1 MKFQRELTEVTS
13 LEGQKFHDYEVLTL
27 LGQGSVGAVYK
38 ARQISLDRL
47 VSLKVL
53 RPELSRD
60 GEFIA
65 RFKHEAIAAA
75 KLNHPNLVQ
84 VYSAG
89 ESDGAFYLSMEFID
103 GDSLQRRF
111 ERVRRL
117 DIEQSLATCYYLAHA
132 LDHAWRRG
140 ALIHRAIK
148 PSNIYLSRHGEVKL
162 GDLGVARPSGVA
174 FAGESGKP
182 YYISPEQAR
191 GEPALDLRSDIYSLG
206 CVLFHM
212 LAGRPPHDGPTAEM
226 VAQQHVSELP
236 PAIVNLWPAC
246 PAQVALLLN
255 KMMAKDPAAR
265 QQDYAELIADL
276 VRVSEQLGLAA
287 AGSTQRVAPKTPPP
301 VKPAT
306 ARVAVRAPRKSL
318 SPVLLVA
325 GVVVIAAAVVIW
337 SPWKERGASSVKRG
351 AINAGSAAVPPG
363 EHARVGTPAVAPP
376 QPVAGPG
383 IVEKNQTVP
392 VGAKPDLPVAPP
404 SPMAGGT
411 PALPTA
417 APAADAW
424 VASVVP
430 LAPEEQMP
438 RVIARLKELNPGY
451 DGEEQ
456 HRIEGGCV
464 TDLTISSAAVKN
476 LAPLRAL
483 AGLQR
488 LVCGGARARSQLA
501 DLTPLRGMRLVSL
514 SCLSA
519 QVSDLSPL
527 RGAPLEKLVLVGNP
541 VSDLSPLKGAPLA
554 QLYLGGTQVGNLS
567 PLRGMKLTHLYLED
581 TPVTELS
588 PLEGM
593 PLAQLSLRGVRV
605 ADLKQI
611 RNMPL
616 TILDIT
622 GAPVTDL
629 SPLATL
635 PLKQLRC
642 DLALI
647 QNKSAVQILLG
658 IGTLEKINSQE
669 VATALQKAATTAP
682 PATAEM
688 PPPAVVDPFI
698 ASVAALP
705 AERQVSSVIAKLR
718 QLNPRFDGREQH
730 RIAGGMV
737 TDLNISTAAVSD
749 LSPVRALAGLQRL
762 TLAPW
767 TGTARGALADLS
779 LLKGLQLF
787 GLWCHNTQVS
797 DLSPLHDMPL
807 TALSCDNTAVRDLS
821 PLRGMKL
828 AVFSC
833 SHTAV
838 NDLSPLDGMPL
849 AVLWCDHTK
858 VADLSLLKGMPLK
871 ELRCDFDKDRDAP
884 VLSGI
889 ATLEKINDLPAA
901 SFWTKV
907 GAIVLKSGGKR

>member
-1 MKFQRELTEVTS
+1 MKLQRELTEVTS

-65 RFKHEAIAAA
+65 RFKQEAIAAA

-111 ERVRRL
+111 ERVKRL

-140 ALIHRAIK
+140 GLIHRAIK

-162 GDLGVARPSGVA
+162 GDLGVARPVGVA

-212 LAGRPPHDGPTAEM
+212 LAGRPPHDGPTAEE
-226 VAQQHVSELP
+226 VAQRHVSELP

-255 KMMAKDPAAR
+255 KMMAKNPVAR

-306 ARVAVRAPRKSL
+306 ARVAVRAPQKSW
-318 SPVLLVA
+318 SPVLLAA

-351 AINAGSAAVPPG
+351 ATNAGSAAVPPG
-363 EHARVGTPAVAPP
+363 EHAKVGTPAVAPP
-376 QPVAGPG
+376 VVQPPPKPAAGLG
-383 IVEKNQTVP
+383 IAATPQTTP
-392 VGAKPDLPVAPP
+392 
-404 SPMAGGT
+404 AGGT

-417 APAADAW
+417 APSADAW
-424 VASVVP
+424 LASVAS

-456 HRIEGGCV
+456 HRIAGGCV
-464 TDLTISSAAVKN
+464 TELTIPSAAVKD
-476 LAPLRAL
+476 LAPLKAL
-483 AGLQR
+483 AGLQQ
-488 LVCGGARARSQLA
+488 LVCGSASARSQLA
-501 DLTPLRGMRLVSL
+501 DLAPLRGMRLVSL

-527 RGAPLEKLVLVGNP
+527 RGAPLENLVLIGSP
-541 VSDLSPLKGAPLA
+541 VSDLSPLKGAPLV
-554 QLYLGGTQVGNLS
+554 QLYLGGTQVGDLS

-581 TPVTELS
+581 TPVTDLS
-588 PLEGM
+588 PLESM
-593 PLAQLSLRGVRV
+593 PLAQLSLSGTRV
-605 ADLKQI
+605 ADLKSI

-616 TILDIT
+616 AILDIT

-642 DLALI
+642 DVALI
-647 QNKSAVQILLG
+647 QNKSAVQTLMG
-658 IGTLEKINSQE
+658 IGTLEKINDQV
-669 VATALQKAATTAP
+669 VAAVLQKTATTAP

-688 PPPAVVDPFI
+688 PPPAVVDPFV

-705 AERQVSSVIAKLR
+705 AERQLAAVIAKLR
-718 QLNPRFDGREQH
+718 ELNPRFDGREQH
-730 RIAGGMV
+730 RIARGVV
-737 TDLNISTAAVSD
+737 TDLNISTAAVTD

-767 TGTARGALADLS
+767 AGAARGALADLS
-779 LLKGLQLF
+779 PLNGLQLF
-787 GLWCHNTQVS
+787 CLWCHNTQVA
-797 DLSPLHDMPL
+797 DLSPLRDMPL
-807 TALSCDNTAVRDLS
+807 TALSCDNTAVHDLS
-821 PLRGMKL
+821 PLGGMKL

-833 SHTAV
+833 SRTAV
-838 NDLSPLDGMPL
+838 SDLSTLSGMPL

-858 VADLSLLKGMPLK
+858 VADLSPLKGMPLK

-884 VLSGI
+884 ILSSI